1 MGSLTMRVWVE
12 RNGAK
17 VASRNQQAPLLDQP
31 LMMQLSHRPSWLC
44 RAGLQDR
51 HVCPQHIAVGIMETQ
66 QLGGHPTM
74 DRFGLIHGAIG
85 ALGRFGLIHGAM
97 EPKINKPCSSQHRAL
112 GASIHHSGHGQG
124 DGRDEFQLCQLR
136 GSAGRR
142 PLGHPR
148 EALPD

>member
-1 MGSLTMRVWVE
+1 M
-12 RNGAK
+12 
-17 VASRNQQAPLLDQP
+17 ASWNQQAPLLDQP

-74 DRFGLIHGAIG
+74 NRFGLIHGAIG
-85 ALGRFGLIHGAM
+85 ALGRFGLIHGA
-97 EPKINKPCSSQHRAL
+97 IGAL

-124 DGRDEFQLCQLR
+124 DGRHEFQLCRLR